1 MSHYEERLEHDLR
14 KVKKRVRAMTETVVA
29 AVRDSVKAVL
39 TTDAALATETI
50 LGDLPI
56 NRQSRKLDQRCHRFI
71 AQHLPSA
78 GHLRF
83 ISSVLRLSKTLE
95 RIGDYAETMS
105 RAAVQLSEPPPET
118 VSRDIEMMGRHAA
131 QTLERSLEAFDEGNV
146 EKARATR
153 SVVGQYGATFDKVF
167 SDLVAVGKR
176 DVLRIEDLFSLM
188 AVLNRLERVL
198 HQAKNIC
205 EQTIFAVT
213 GEGKEEKTF
222 DVLFLDGRNAGASVL
237 AEHYC
242 RKAYPESGTF
252 ESAGWAAENAPDQ
265 AFVEFGIGKGLDLL
279 GSTPRSFG
287 GMSDQVSD
295 FDLIIDLAGEAREHI
310 TKVPF
315 HSVLLHW
322 DLQERGDPEA
332 VYKQLVPRVRDL
344 MALLRG
350 EDDD

>member
-1 MSHYEERLEHDLR
+1 MSHYEERLEHDLA
-14 KVKKRVRAMTETVVA
+14 KVRKRVRAMTGTVVG

-39 TTDAALATETI
+39 TADAELANETI

-83 ISSVLRLSKTLE
+83 ISAVLRLSKTLE
-95 RIGDYAETMS
+95 RIGDYAETIS
-105 RAAVQLSEPPPET
+105 RAAVQLAAPPPDA
-118 VSRDIEMMGRHAA
+118 VARDIEMMGRHAA
-131 QTLERSLEAFDEGNV
+131 HTLERSLEAFDEGNV
-146 EKARATR
+146 ERARATR

-167 SDLVAVGKR
+167 SDLVVAGKR
-176 DVLRIEDLFSLM
+176 EEPKIEDLFSLM
-188 AVLNRLERVL
+188 AVINRLERVL

-242 RKAYPESGTF
+242 RKAYPDCGTF

-265 AFVEFGIGKGLDLL
+265 AFVAFGIEKGLDLL
-279 GSTPRSFG
+279 GTTPRAFG
-287 GMSDQVSD
+287 GLEDQVSD
-295 FDLIIDLAGEAREHI
+295 FDLIIDLSGDAREHLA
-310 TKVPF
+310 KVPF

-322 DLQERGDPEA
+322 RLEDRGDPEA
-332 VYKQLVPRVRDL
+332 VYKQLVTRVRDL